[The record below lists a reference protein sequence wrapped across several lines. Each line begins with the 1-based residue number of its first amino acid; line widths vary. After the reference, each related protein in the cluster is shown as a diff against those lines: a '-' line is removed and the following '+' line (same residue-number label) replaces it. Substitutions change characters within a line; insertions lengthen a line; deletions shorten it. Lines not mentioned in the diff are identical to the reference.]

1 MLEGV
6 NHETNDR
13 HANAGVGHVKCR
25 PWVRERNMQV
35 EEQKIDDVTMDQAVG
50 EISKHTRQQ
59 QGERNIA
66 QKIR

>member
-1 MLEGV
+1 M
-6 NHETNDR
+6 NYETNNC

-25 PWVRERNMQV
+25 PWVCERNMQV

-59 QGERNIA
+59 
-66 QKIR
+66 